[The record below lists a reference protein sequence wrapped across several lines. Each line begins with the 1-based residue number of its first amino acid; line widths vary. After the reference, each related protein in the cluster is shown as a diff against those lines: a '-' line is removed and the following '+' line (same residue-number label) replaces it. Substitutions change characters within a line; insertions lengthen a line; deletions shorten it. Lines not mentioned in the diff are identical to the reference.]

1 MLFSLFFTILC
12 TTYFCLPW
20 PHQPPC
26 HTTKLSK
33 AVASKRNAKAQSSMG
48 KALRCLAR
56 KADLIDY
63 HAGKIREHTTDVA
76 RVFGR
81 NTGLQLATQSMT
93 NQNKLMLADMES
105 MPAYTPLGMGML
117 AGLCDPRASAAPAHA
132 LRDKCRPIHAL
143 KNKRRNKPSP
153 VIEEEDDEV
162 YVRPTKRRSK

>member
-1 MLFSLFFTILC
+1 MSGAN
-12 TTYFCLPW
+12 P
-20 PHQPPC
+20 
-26 HTTKLSK
+26 KLSK
-33 AVASKRNAKAQSSMG
+33 AVAAKRTQSSMG

-105 MPAYTPLGMGML
+105 MPAYTPLGMGLL
-117 AGLCDPRASAAPAHA
+117 AGLCDPRAFAAAPAHA
-132 LRDKCRPIHAL
+132 LQDKSRHALAL
-143 KNKRRNKPSP
+143 KNKRSP
-153 VIEEEDDEV
+153 VIEEEEPVVDLTGEDDQDD
-162 YVRPTKRRSK
+162 VRPAKRRSE